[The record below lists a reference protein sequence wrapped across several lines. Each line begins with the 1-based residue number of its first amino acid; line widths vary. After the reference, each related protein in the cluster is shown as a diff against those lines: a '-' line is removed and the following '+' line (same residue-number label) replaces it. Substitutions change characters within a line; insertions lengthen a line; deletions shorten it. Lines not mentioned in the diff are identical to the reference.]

1 MKRHLGAA
9 GIFLL
14 ILGITIAGER
24 KVSGYKV
31 LPPITQGNLALYPV
45 VGETSF
51 NTERFLTLDEGIA
64 SGQVI
69 VTERTQA
76 TGLVRPRRAPPAIWP
91 DRPVIVPR
99 SGATVNE
106 LALLN
111 NSDRPLILLAG
122 EIVTGGKQDRV
133 VGRDRIIPPHSEPIA
148 LGVFC
153 VEPHRWRDTS
163 AAFGAL
169 GFSMAQPSVRSKAM
183 ASRNQQEVWNEV
195 AKSRAAFAT
204 SLRATEARAFEATSS
219 YAGAVENAAVQRK
232 IDSIAV
238 PAGQS
243 YEKMIRQLRAEKAVG
258 AVVVINGKPIWADVF
273 ASPSLLEKYWPKL
286 IRSYAA
292 EALAPALIPAS
303 PPSQL
308 KAQAFMDNLDA
319 KRENIETEPGIYRNT
334 EIAGEDFTAFILTAL
349 LPDTSFNLHIA
360 KMQQ

>member
-1 MKRHLGAA
+1 MKRHLRTGGVLLVMA
-9 GIFLL
+9 GI
-14 ILGITIAGER
+14 AGAGQIP
-24 KVSGYKV
+24 GYQV
-31 LPPITQGNLALYPV
+31 LAPITRGNFALFPV
-45 VGETSF
+45 VGGKPF
-51 NTERFLTLDEGIA
+51 NTEIFLTLDEGIA

-76 TGLVRPRRAPPAIWP
+76 TGLVRPRRAPPLVWP

-99 SGATVNE
+99 SGAAVNE
-106 LALLN
+106 LVLVN
-111 NSDRPLILLAG
+111 NSDRPLLLLAG

-133 VGRDRIIPPHSEPIA
+133 VGRDRIIPAHSEPIA

-153 VEPHRWRDTS
+153 VEPHRWRETS

-195 AKSRAAFAT
+195 AKSRAAFAEN
-204 SLRATEARAFEATSS
+204 LAAPEARAFEASSS
-219 YAGAVENAAVQRK
+219 YAGAVENDAVKRK

-243 YEKMIRQLRAEKAVG
+243 YEKMIRQLRAENAVG
-258 AVVVINGKPIWADVF
+258 VVVVINGEPIWADVF
-273 ASPSLLEKYWPKL
+273 ASTSLLEKYWPKL

-292 EALAPALIPAS
+292 EALRPAFVPALAS
-303 PPSQL
+303 SRE
-308 KAQAFMDNLDA
+308 KAQAFLDNLDA
-319 KRENIETEPGIYRNT
+319 THENVETEPGVYRNT
-334 EIAGEDFTAFILTAL
+334 EIVGGDFEAFILTAL
-349 LPDTSFNLHIA
+349 LPNTGFTVHVA

>member
-1 MKRHLGAA
+1 MKRHLRAA
-9 GIFLL
+9 GIFLS
-14 ILGITIAGER
+14 IAGTVMAGR
-24 KVSGYKV
+24 SLGYKI
-31 LPPITQGNLALYPV
+31 LPPITQGNFALFPV

-51 NTERFLTLDEGIA
+51 NTDRFLTLDEGIA

-69 VTERTQA
+69 VTEKAQTS
-76 TGLVRPRRAPPAIWP
+76 GLVRPRRAPPAIWP
-91 DRPVIVPR
+91 DRPVIAPR
-99 SGATVNE
+99 SGAAVNE
-106 LALLN
+106 LALIN

-153 VEPHRWRDTS
+153 VEPHRWRETS

-195 AKSRAAFAT
+195 AKSRARFAEN
-204 SLRATEARAFEATSS
+204 LAAPEARAIEETSS
-219 YAGAVENAAVQRK
+219 YAGAVENDAVKRK

-243 YEKMIRQLRAEKAVG
+243 YDKMIRQLRAEKAVG
-258 AVVVINGKPIWADVF
+258 VVVVINGRPIWVDVF

-292 EALAPALIPAS
+292 EALAPAIVPTSRPS
-303 PPSQL
+303 PQ
-308 KAQAFMDNLDA
+308 KAQAFLDNLDA
-319 KRENIETEPGIYRNT
+319 QRENVETEPGVYRNT
-334 EIAGEDFTAFILTAL
+334 EFIGEDFEAFILATL
-349 LPDTSFNLHIA
+349 LPNTGFNVHIT